1 MNVRQIEVFRAV
13 YIARSVSGGARQ
25 LNVSQP
31 AVSRLVRHLED
42 QLGYSLFATQ
52 RGRTVPTVQADLL
65 FRETEGLTEHM
76 RRVVGVAH
84 SLRGGAG
91 ERLSVLSF
99 HSMSIDLVP
108 RALEGVLRVYP
119 GLLVSIGTKSS
130 SDQIADVMRMTA
142 DVGIAGNLPEMAE
155 IETISLGMDSIVAV
169 MRADLP
175 IARAPVVRFAD
186 LATVPLVS
194 SPIDS
199 PIGTK
204 LQEGFARH
212 GQVFRPA
219 VEAAAPTPI
228 MQLVRR
234 LGQIGLVGV
243 RAVDSLRDM
252 DGLVLR
258 PLETPVEY
266 EMQAFWNR
274 NSAPSPAR
282 DLFVQ
287 KLAAAYANSSPARPA
302 PTTPVP
308 R

>member
-1 MNVRQIEVFRAV
+1 
-13 YIARSVSGGARQ
+13 
-25 LNVSQP
+25 
-31 AVSRLVRHLED
+31 
-42 QLGYSLFATQ
+42 
-52 RGRTVPTVQADLL
+52 
-65 FRETEGLTEHM
+65 
-76 RRVVGVAH
+76 
-84 SLRGGAG
+84 LRGGAG

-108 RALEGVLRVYP
+108 QALESVLRVYP
-119 GLLVSIGTKSS
+119 GLKVSIGTKSS
-130 SDQIADVMRMTA
+130 SDQLADVMRMTA

-155 IETISLGMDSIVAV
+155 IEAISLGRDSIVAV
-169 MRADLP
+169 MRADHPL
-175 IARAPVVRFAD
+175 AQTPVVRFCD
-186 LATVPLVS
+186 LAVLPLVS

-212 GQVFRPA
+212 GKVFRPA

-234 LGQIGLVGV
+234 LGQIGLVGIQ
-243 RAVDSLRDM
+243 AVDSLKDM
-252 DGLVLR
+252 DGLAVR
-258 PLETPVEY
+258 PLEAPVKY

-287 KLAAAYANSSPARPA
+287 KLAAAYRRGRL
-302 PTTPVP
+302 VP
-308 R
+308 